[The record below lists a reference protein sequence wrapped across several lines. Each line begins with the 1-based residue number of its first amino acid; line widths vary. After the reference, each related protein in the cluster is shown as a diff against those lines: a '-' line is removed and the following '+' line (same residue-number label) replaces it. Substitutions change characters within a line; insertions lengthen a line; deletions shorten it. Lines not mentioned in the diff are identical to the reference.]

1 MSEYIRWLSELNK
14 SSGPIAGGKGANLA
28 EMYNSKFPVPPAFVV
43 TTKGYYFFIEKTRL
57 KEKITEILDSIDV
70 DDTQELE
77 DKAKKIRKMMVD
89 AEMPSELE
97 AEIIEAYEDLSI
109 DKKALETAS
118 KFAAQILK
126 NSSEVTFV
134 AVRSSATTEDLAESS
149 FAGQQETYLNIK
161 GNRDLI
167 EAVKKVFA
175 SLFTARAIYYR
186 KKRGF
191 SAEKFSLAA
200 VVQKMIDSQKS
211 GVMFSRNP
219 IKNDN
224 NIMIEAVFGLGEG
237 IVSGT
242 IKPDN
247 YIVSRDLKILEK
259 KISEKKIA
267 LTRSSQGDTE
277 TVTLTKEK
285 SAEQVLTE
293 GEIQKLADYAIKL
306 EEHYNKPQDI
316 EFALEKREIYI
327 VQTRP
332 ITTQTQENTKQ
343 KIEGKLLLSGLGAS
357 PGVISGKVKII
368 HDLNE
373 LAKIQKGDILVT
385 EMTNPDMVVTMQKS
399 SAIITNEGGIT
410 SHAAIVSREMGIP
423 AVVGTNTATKS
434 LKDGQII
441 TVDGFNG
448 KVYEGTAQE
457 QKVEIKKIVPT
468 QTKIKV
474 ILDLPDF
481 ADRAALS
488 GCEAVGLLRLE
499 GIIASS
505 GKHPLKFVKENKIE
519 DYVKVIQSGVE
530 KIAEHFKEIWIRTSD
545 IRSDEFMHLDGAPQ
559 QPELN
564 PMLGMHG
571 IRFSLK
577 NPKILA
583 AELTA
588 IKNAADKFPNKKFG
602 VMIPQVISTEEI
614 IQTKE
619 LAKQLSVNNIKIGI
633 MVETPAACFI
643 IRHLLDVGIDFISF
657 GTNDLTQY
665 VLAIDRGNEQVQY
678 LYNEMHPAVLN
689 ALKRVLRTCQEYGV
703 ESSICGQAGSKRE
716 MAEFL
721 VKNSISSISVNADAA
736 YDVSVLV
743 AELEKQIISNPN
755 QKFSK
760 SNSKSN
766 KKQEDEDVQAIEDNH
781 EEAKISNSKEPQEEI
796 ETEQAAEQTIPAE
809 PETPAYIAE
818 QVAEQLVTEQ
828 VAKEQIEKQVIEE
841 IIAEPIS
848 NSEPEPNE
856 PEPEPTPEPKDD
868 EPEPDYEPEPEE
880 DKSVLNIF

>member
-755 QKFSK
+755 QKFR
-760 SNSKSN
+760 
-766 KKQEDEDVQAIEDNH
+766 KKIL
-781 EEAKISNSKEPQEEI
+781 K
-796 ETEQAAEQTIPAE
+796 
-809 PETPAYIAE
+809 
-818 QVAEQLVTEQ
+818 
-828 VAKEQIEKQVIEE
+828 
-841 IIAEPIS
+841 
-848 NSEPEPNE
+848 
-856 PEPEPTPEPKDD
+856 
-868 EPEPDYEPEPEE
+868 
-880 DKSVLNIF
+880 